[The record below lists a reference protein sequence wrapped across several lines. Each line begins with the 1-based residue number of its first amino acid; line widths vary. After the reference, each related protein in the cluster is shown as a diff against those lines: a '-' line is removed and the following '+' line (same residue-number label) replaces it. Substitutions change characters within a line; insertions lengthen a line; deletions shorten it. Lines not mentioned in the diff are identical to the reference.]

1 MPQRKR
7 LFTRSRRGPSFFGVV
22 AAFALAGALVLAF
35 SPAHAPSPGHS
46 HLQAHAALI
55 VPQPPVPAP
64 PRLQREARSSLQVF
78 ECTGQTSCR
87 FEECTEQPTCRFE
100 VFAPPP

>member
-1 MPQRKR
+1 MRKPQHFFGRR
-7 LFTRSRRGPSFFGVV
+7 RRGTSSFGVV

-46 HLQAHAALI
+46 HLQAHAAQLA
-55 VPQPPVPAP
+55 PPVPAP
-64 PRLQREARSSLQVF
+64 PRLQREALSSLQVF
-78 ECTGQTSCR
+78 KCTGQTSCR
-87 FEECTEQPTCRFE
+87 FE